1 MKDIGSV
8 FPLYDYDLRDIDDK
22 SSDWYDTKRVN
33 YSLCREALT
42 AIINKMQNSGKRVLI
57 PAYTC
62 GTVVTPFKEQAW
74 NCFYYPID
82 KSLRIEVEET
92 KKLAS
97 SQCFDL
103 MIVHPYYGKDL
114 NEEEIDL
121 IKEVRATGCKIIVDL
136 TQCIFS
142 KQRLD
147 FVDFY
152 IGSYRKW
159 FSIPDGGFMECT
171 EISEYIDD
179 SLKENDK
186 FVSLQKDSMYLR
198 GMYFDTDNEEVKKI
212 SVRIN
217 KYAVGL
223 VESEVAPHKMSNV
236 SLQLLEKEDKEG
248 NQQQRFENYKYLFKN
263 LQDLGSCKLV
273 CSNIGEV
280 TSAPLYFVVYVNVRS
295 QLQADLAAQHI
306 YAPVIWPVS
315 YDEVLINDT
324 VKDIYNTILAIP
336 IDQRYNQEDMD
347 KIVRII
353 KQHYNV

>member
-1 MKDIGSV
+1 MKDIGSI
-8 FPLYDYDLRDIDDK
+8 FPLYDSDLNHLDNK
-22 SSDWYDTKRVN
+22 SWSWYDAERVN
-33 YSLCREALT
+33 YSLCREAFT
-42 AIINKMQNSGKRVLI
+42 AIISKMQDSGKKVLI
-57 PAYTC
+57 PSYTC
-62 GTVVTPFKEQAW
+62 GTVITPFKEQAW
-74 NCFYYPID
+74 SCYYYPID
-82 KSLRIEVEET
+82 KTLRIDVTET
-92 KKLAS
+92 QKLIIN
-97 SQCFDL
+97 QKFDL

-114 NEEEIDL
+114 NDEEIAL
-121 IKEVRATGCKIIVDL
+121 IKAVRSTGCKIIVDL

-159 FSIPDGGFMECT
+159 FSIPDGGFMECAN
-171 EISEYIDD
+171 ISAYIDE

-198 GMYFDTDNEEVKKI
+198 GLYFDTDNEEEKNI
-212 SVRIN
+212 SRRIN
-217 KYAVGL
+217 KFAVEL
-223 VESEVAPHKMSNV
+223 VESNVCPHRMSNV
-236 SLQLLEKEDKEG
+236 SLQLLEKEDEEE
-248 NQQQRFENYKYLFKN
+248 NQRQRFENYKYLFEN
-263 LQDLGSCKLV
+263 LQSIDSCKFV
-273 CSNIGEV
+273 CENFREV
-280 TSAPLYFVVYVNVRS
+280 TSAPLYFVVYVNDRP

-306 YAPVIWPVS
+306 YAPVIWPLS

>member
-1 MKDIGSV
+1 MKDIGSI
-8 FPLYDYDLRDIDDK
+8 FPLYDSDLELLDDK
-22 SSDWYDTKRVN
+22 SWDWYDTEKVN
-33 YSLCREALT
+33 YSLCREAFT
-42 AIINKMQNSGKRVLI
+42 AIIDKMRNSGKRVLI

-62 GTVVTPFKEQAW
+62 GTVITPFKEQAW

-82 KSLRIEVEET
+82 KSLRIVVEET
-92 KKLAS
+92 KKLAT
-97 SQCFDL
+97 SQQFDL

-121 IKEVRATGCKIIVDL
+121 IEEVRATGCKIIVDL

-142 KQRLD
+142 KQRLG

-159 FSIPDGGFMECT
+159 FSIPDGGFMECA

-179 SLKENDK
+179 SLKENNK

-198 GMYFDTDNEEVKKI
+198 GLYFDTNNEEVKKI

-236 SLQLLEKEDKEG
+236 SLQLLEKEDKEK
-248 NQQQRFENYKYLFKN
+248 NQQQRFENYKYLYKN
-263 LQDLGSCKLV
+263 LQGLDVCKVV
-273 CSNIGEV
+273 CNNISEV
-280 TSAPLYFVVYVNVRS
+280 TSAPLYFVVYVNDRP

-306 YAPVIWPVS
+306 YAPVIWPVA
-315 YDEVLINDT
+315 YDEVLIDDT
-324 VKDIYNTILAIP
+324 VKYIYNTILAIP

-347 KIVRII
+347 KIIRTI